1 MLCVNQDHSLSA
13 DAVPPD
19 LVFLEMSESLDWSAM
34 TCSSFAGIY
43 FGFCLTVFRSVCDCY
58 KFLSKTAVSELYLS
72 TSVATLVK
80 SYEQRAKQGVRIVV
94 ARIENT
100 NLPLAAEK

>member
-1 MLCVNQDHSLSA
+1 MLCVSQDHSLSA

-80 SYEQRAKQGVRIVV
+80 S
-94 ARIENT
+94 
-100 NLPLAAEK
+100 

>member
-1 MLCVNQDHSLSA
+1 
-13 DAVPPD
+13 
-19 LVFLEMSESLDWSAM
+19 MSESLDWSAM

>member
-1 MLCVNQDHSLSA
+1 MLCVSQDHSLSA

-19 LVFLEMSESLDWSAM
+19 LAFLEMSESLDWSAM

-43 FGFCLTVFRSVCDCY
+43 FGFCLTVFRSLCDCY

-80 SYEQRAKQGVRIVV
+80 S
-94 ARIENT
+94 
-100 NLPLAAEK
+100 

>member
-1 MLCVNQDHSLSA
+1 MLCVSQDHSLSA
-13 DAVPPD
+13 DAVH

-100 NLPLAAEK
+100 NLPLAAEN

>member
-1 MLCVNQDHSLSA
+1 MLCVSQDHSLSA

-43 FGFCLTVFRSVCDCY
+43 FGVCLTVFRSVCDCY

-80 SYEQRAKQGVRIVV
+80 S
-94 ARIENT
+94 
-100 NLPLAAEK
+100 